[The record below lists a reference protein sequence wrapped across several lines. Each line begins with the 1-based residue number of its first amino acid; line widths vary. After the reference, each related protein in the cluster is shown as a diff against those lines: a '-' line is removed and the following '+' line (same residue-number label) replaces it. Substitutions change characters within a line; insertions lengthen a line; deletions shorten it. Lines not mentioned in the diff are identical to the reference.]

1 MGARKV
7 EAAER
12 AKTRSAHEL
21 AELQTKYEE
30 VRSSYHSAVQEK
42 ELHKVGAGQH
52 EMLVKQVDELHAQL
66 KQSRD
71 EHSVLRDKAQLHY
84 TRRKEEWKK
93 LKQLEADI
101 HAKDERLTRYAQRE
115 ESEGTLCGEIT
126 ELLGAIKALL
136 QMDEAMADQSSL
148 TTSRSL
154 DSFLQH
160 SLISLTAIQSAAQR
174 VMHDRRQMAELTE
187 QNEQFR
193 FDALKVQGEVQ
204 ELTSTVSRLKLH
216 RDEAEQAAEAV
227 RLKWREEMK
236 KCRVEVSEVSEK
248 VKLME
253 QQNENL
259 RTQTV
264 QLSHD
269 VQELEEENG
278 TLRQER
284 RRSLEGNSNADFV
297 AEKVNLQRQI
307 RVLREERDTAEKQL
321 KENGSADKELK
332 LKMHQIELQFESA
345 QQKISAL
352 DSEKES
358 LKAEGA
364 ATAEQISTLEAEK
377 MALSQKNNELYD
389 GNVGLEQQIRGGQ
402 QEVGRLQSRAT
413 RLREQ
418 RDYAKSKYK
427 ELKAKFTKLEQQFAT
442 LQSRYSSQG
451 NTGHTT
457 MPF

>member
-1 MGARKV
+1 
-7 EAAER
+7 
-12 AKTRSAHEL
+12 
-21 AELQTKYEE
+21 
-30 VRSSYHSAVQEK
+30 VQEK

-52 EMLVKQVDELHAQL
+52 EMLVAQVEQLHAQL

-71 EHSVLRDKAQLHY
+71 EHGVLRDKAQLHY

-93 LKQLEADI
+93 LKQLEADV
-101 HAKDERLTRYAQRE
+101 HAKDEELARYAQRG
-115 ESEGTLCGEIT
+115 ESEGTLCAEIT
-126 ELLGAIKALL
+126 ELLRAIKALL
-136 QMDEAMADQSSL
+136 SVQMGGDSVDAISMTA
-148 TTSRSL
+148 SRSL
-154 DSFLQH
+154 DSFLQN
-160 SLISLTAIQSAAQR
+160 SLISLTAIQSSAQR
-174 VMHDRRQMAELTE
+174 MVLDQQSMAQLTE

-216 RDEAEQAAEAV
+216 REEAEQAAEV
-227 RLKWREEMK
+227 ERLKWREQAK
-236 KCRVEVSEVSEK
+236 KGRLEVTEATEK
-248 VKLME
+248 MQLME
-253 QQNENL
+253 QQTQSL

-264 QLSHD
+264 QLTHD

-278 TLRQER
+278 SLRQER

-307 RVLREERDTAEKQL
+307 RTLREERDTAEKQL
-321 KENGSADKELK
+321 KENGSSDKEVRLQMQK
-332 LKMHQIELQFESA
+332 VELQLESA
-345 QQKISAL
+345 QQRVSAL
-352 DSEKES
+352 DSERES
-358 LKAEGA
+358 LKAEVA
-364 ATAEQISTLEAEK
+364 AAAEQISTLEAEK
-377 MALSQKNNELYD
+377 MAMSQKNNEMYD

-442 LQSRYSSQG
+442 LQSRYSSQS
-451 NTGHTT
+451 NKGHTT